1 MPRAIKAEQA
11 GDPSVTVTLGEAEAE
26 LEGSAELVTPH
37 KSKADL
43 WEEAKAEMLRL
54 MDVVKCSSHS
64 INNPGTPN
72 EQLEPAMANLEA
84 HAAAIYREFG
94 EHSLRGQ
101 EAHRLLNIARNV
113 K

>member
-11 GDPSVTVTLGEAEAE
+11 EQPEAATEPVTVTLDEAESEMVA
-26 LEGSAELVTPH
+26 PH
-37 KSKADL
+37 KSKADM

-54 MDVVKCSSHS
+54 IDVVRQSGHAV
-64 INNPGTPN
+64 GTPGVPN
-72 EQLEPAMANLEA
+72 QSLEPAMANLEA
-84 HAAAIYREFG
+84 HVVKIYSEFG

-101 EAHRLLNIARNV
+101 EAHRLLNIARSV